1 MGYNKAMNKPILV
14 GNWKN
19 HPDSLVRANA
29 ILAGLSKKPSV
40 YKKLSTF
47 IAPPLP
53 YFESTSKRIKGFAQ
67 LASQDIFFAAEG
79 TYTGAVTPGILKAFG
94 VKLSIVGHSERR
106 ALGETN
112 EVASDKIKCALRSG
126 ITPLLCVGERERDPE
141 GEHFEFI
148 REQLRLSLEGVRRKD
163 DAGKLIIA
171 YEPVWAI
178 GKRAKEAIQ
187 PTDLA
192 QMVIFIK
199 KVLTDIFGRESA
211 EEIPIL
217 YGGAVEPDNARALL
231 ETGVSGFLV
240 GHASLDPKSF
250 AEIAH
255 ALETHVI

>member
-1 MGYNKAMNKPILV
+1 MKPILV

-19 HPDSLVRANA
+19 HPDSLARAA
-29 ILAGLSKKPSV
+29 SIASGLAKKSAQ
-40 YKKLSTF
+40 YKKLATY

-53 YFESTSKRIKGFAQ
+53 YLETVSKKIKGFGN
-67 LASQDIFFAAEG
+67 LASQDIFFAPEG
-79 TYTGAVTPGILKAFG
+79 TYTGATTPDILKSFG
-94 VKLSIVGHSERR
+94 VKLSIIGHSERR

-126 ITPLLCVGERERDPE
+126 ITPLLCVGEKERDAE

-148 REQLRLSLEGVRRKD
+148 REELRLSLEGVRRKD

-178 GKRAKEAIQ
+178 GKRSKEAMQ

-199 KVLTDIFGRESA
+199 KVLTDIFGREAA
-211 EEIPIL
+211 EMIPIL
-217 YGGAVEPDNARALL
+217 YGGSVEGDNAKALI
-231 ETGVSGFLV
+231 ETGVNGFLV
-240 GHASLDPKSF
+240 GHASLDPKMF
-250 AEIAH
+250 GEIAA
-255 ALETHVI
+255 ALETHA